1 MNIQDIMLRDI
12 ADEERKRDKRDAA
25 NMGDECGFPWLA
37 VAVWLA
43 VALAA
48 LGAAF
53 TGGMA
58 YQSHRALKA
67 DRDFA
72 AWNERVEREAAEAA
86 LGSPRSSAP
95 AKRPPRP
102 RGFPVSSGTTRPCWP
117 RSSSSSASPRF
128 SRPAAGGPPSAP
140 CWVTCSSAPRG
151 SRPTQSKSCFS
162 RAFPPCRISARCPRS
177 WSSWRT
183 TGCVPTI
190 SPA

>member
-53 TGGMA
+53 VGGM
-58 YQSHRALKA
+58 YFQSRRALKA

-72 AWNERVEREAAEAA
+72 AWNERVEREATEAA
-86 LGSPRSSAP
+86 RAMSNYELLNATRRECADP
-95 AKRPPRP
+95 ANR
-102 RGFPVSSGTTRPCWP
+102 
-117 RSSSSSASPRF
+117 
-128 SRPAAGGPPSAP
+128 
-140 CWVTCSSAPRG
+140 
-151 SRPTQSKSCFS
+151 
-162 RAFPPCRISARCPRS
+162 
-177 WSSWRT
+177 
-183 TGCVPTI
+183 
-190 SPA
+190 

>member
-53 TGGMA
+53 AGGIW
-58 YQSHRALKA
+58 YESRRALKA

-86 LGSPRSSAP
+86 RAMSNQELLNA
-95 AKRPPRP
+95 
-102 RGFPVSSGTTRPCWP
+102 TRRECADTAN
-117 RSSSSSASPRF
+117 R
-128 SRPAAGGPPSAP
+128 
-140 CWVTCSSAPRG
+140 
-151 SRPTQSKSCFS
+151 
-162 RAFPPCRISARCPRS
+162 
-177 WSSWRT
+177 
-183 TGCVPTI
+183 
-190 SPA
+190 

>member
-53 TGGMA
+53 AGGIW
-58 YQSHRALKA
+58 YESRRALKA

-72 AWNERVEREAAEAA
+72 AWNERTDREATERARAMSNYELLNATRRECA
-86 LGSPRSSAP
+86 DP
-95 AKRPPRP
+95 ANR
-102 RGFPVSSGTTRPCWP
+102 
-117 RSSSSSASPRF
+117 
-128 SRPAAGGPPSAP
+128 
-140 CWVTCSSAPRG
+140 
-151 SRPTQSKSCFS
+151 
-162 RAFPPCRISARCPRS
+162 
-177 WSSWRT
+177 
-183 TGCVPTI
+183 
-190 SPA
+190 

>member
-53 TGGMA
+53 AGGM
-58 YQSHRALKA
+58 YFQSCRALKA

-72 AWNERVEREAAEAA
+72 AWCERVEREATERARAMSNYELLNATRRECA
-86 LGSPRSSAP
+86 DP
-95 AKRPPRP
+95 ANR
-102 RGFPVSSGTTRPCWP
+102 
-117 RSSSSSASPRF
+117 
-128 SRPAAGGPPSAP
+128 
-140 CWVTCSSAPRG
+140 
-151 SRPTQSKSCFS
+151 
-162 RAFPPCRISARCPRS
+162 
-177 WSSWRT
+177 
-183 TGCVPTI
+183 
-190 SPA
+190 